1 MREVRAYLREEHF
14 VPDDPDD
21 GAAPSSAA
29 RADSEA
35 FPKVLLT
42 RARMTA
48 PTPSRDIWMPAWRA
62 SRSPSP
68 RALSSP
74 AKVGYSLGERR
85 STARAVV
92 FSVTATPRAPRCRR
106 DARARPCSRGIC
118 ARAARC
124 AAETSDGRASTHA
137 PTPRPSKTPRAEARE
152 NVRGWTRDPP
162 PVDQDSWR
170 MLRRS
175 LMCTSSEGPRRRL
188 VERVSALATFPKPR
202 CFEEKKSSLWA
213 LTFL

>member
-1 MREVRAYLREEHF
+1 M

-42 RARMTA
+42 RAGMTA

-92 FSVTATPRAPRCRR
+92 FSVTATPRDAAVSSRCESSTMFAR
-106 DARARPCSRGIC
+106 DMRARGEVCGG
-118 ARAARC
+118 
-124 AAETSDGRASTHA
+124 D
-137 PTPRPSKTPRAEARE
+137 
-152 NVRGWTRDPP
+152 
-162 PVDQDSWR
+162 
-170 MLRRS
+170 L
-175 LMCTSSEGPRRRL
+175 
-188 VERVSALATFPKPR
+188 
-202 CFEEKKSSLWA
+202 
-213 LTFL
+213 